1 MISMARPAKLL
12 ALPRYHVGAGCA
24 GDDGKWEEAVGI
36 VGTGVTATARDDAQ
50 REEEA
55 KQLEANAEKQRKRA
69 EAWQKLQVPGGCC
82 KVAAERAVC
91 CEATLVL

>member
-1 MISMARPAKLL
+1 M
-12 ALPRYHVGAGCA
+12 
-24 GDDGKWEEAVGI
+24 GI

-69 EAWQKLQVPGGCC
+69 EAWQKLQVLRRCC
-82 KVAAERAVC
+82 EGAAERAVSC
-91 CEATLVL
+91 RLLFCGLLGNGCKSCL

>member
-1 MISMARPAKLL
+1 M
-12 ALPRYHVGAGCA
+12 
-24 GDDGKWEEAVGI
+24 GI

-69 EAWQKLQVPGGCC
+69 EAWQKLQVLRGCC
-82 KVAAERAVC
+82 KMWLTVQGAAGWAVSC
-91 CEATLVL
+91 DCGCSN